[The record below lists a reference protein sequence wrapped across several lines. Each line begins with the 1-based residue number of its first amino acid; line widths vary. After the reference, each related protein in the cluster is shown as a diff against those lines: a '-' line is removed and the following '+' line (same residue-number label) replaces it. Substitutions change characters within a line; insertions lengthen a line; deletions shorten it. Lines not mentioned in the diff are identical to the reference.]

1 MSRERKHIN
10 EIEIKEITGRWN
22 AEPNE
27 IIDRIFIRETGIL
40 EIIQKSNLLEAEVK
54 LNQQTDE
61 DLPILEILSIK
72 GDNKHLSEDTWTIWR
87 YSGDEM
93 DIDFSDELRITFK
106 LIN

>member
-1 MSRERKHIN
+1 MSKERKHIN
-10 EIEIKEITGRWN
+10 DINIQDLIGRWD

-40 EIIQKSNLLEAEVK
+40 EIIQKSNRLEAEVK

-72 GDNKHLSEDTWTIWR
+72 GDNKHFSEDTWAIWR

>member
-10 EIEIKEITGRWN
+10 EIEIKEISGRWD

-40 EIIQKSNLLEAEVK
+40 EIIQKSNRLEAEVK

-72 GDNKHLSEDTWTIWR
+72 GDNKYLSEDTWTIWR